1 MGRIEEVLKRI
12 VVLGALALLL
22 VVLVAGAAYLSG
34 TLGVWR
40 GAVRT
45 LPIASATPTVP
56 PLVAEMSGGVFF
68 QIDAAVNYDAERW
81 QPVAAGRDV
90 DVFGFDVQPVGASVP
105 RSGDSRF
112 ELPPPLTL
120 PTPLP
125 YPTSPP
131 LPLPLPPPTAIP
143 DNVVPEPD
151 APPTAIAYLPESGR
165 HCAPVGWPAEGQLT
179 QRFHMYHPGIDIGVP
194 PGTPVIATH
203 SGQVIFTGW
212 NEIGYGYLVILQ
224 SGPFIT
230 YYGHN
235 TSFNVVEGQYVGRGS
250 IIAWSGSTGNSS
262 GPHIHY
268 ETRINDLPIDPLIFE
283 SRGFPGC

>member
-1 MGRIEEVLKRI
+1 MLALMV
-12 VVLGALALLL
+12 LALLL
-22 VVLVAGAAYLSG
+22 VALVAGAAYLSG
-34 TLGVWR
+34 VLGATR
-40 GAVRT
+40 GEVRT
-45 LPIASATPTVP
+45 LSIASATATMP
-56 PLVAEMSGGVFF
+56 PAMAGAPDEAFF
-68 QIDAAVNYDAERW
+68 QIDAAVNYDAQRW
-81 QPVAAGRDV
+81 QPFAAGRDV
-90 DVFGFDVQPVGASVP
+90 DVFGFDVQPVGAYIP
-105 RSGDSRF
+105 RSGDTRF

-131 LPLPLPPPTAIP
+131 LPLPLPPPTAVP
-143 DNVVPEPD
+143 DNTVPEPD
-151 APPTAIAYLPESGR
+151 APPTAIPFQPQGGQ
-165 HCAPVGWPAEGQLT
+165 HCAPVGWPAEGPLT

-194 PGTPVIATH
+194 PGSPVVATH

-212 NEIGYGYLVILQ
+212 NDIGYGYLVILQ

-235 TSFNVVEGQYVGRGS
+235 TSFNVVEGQFVGRGS

-268 ETRINDLPIDPLIFE
+268 ETRINDLPIDPLTFE

>member
-1 MGRIEEVLKRI
+1 MLAL
-12 VVLGALALLL
+12 VVLALLL
-22 VVLVAGAAYLSG
+22 VALVAGAAYLSG
-34 TLGVWR
+34 VLGATRGEVQTLSI
-40 GAVRT
+40 T
-45 LPIASATPTVP
+45 SATATMP
-56 PLVAEMSGGVFF
+56 PAMAGAPDEAFF
-68 QIDAAVNYDAERW
+68 QIDAAVNYDAQRW
-81 QPVAAGRDV
+81 QPFAAGRDV
-90 DVFGFDVQPVGASVP
+90 DVFGFDVQPVGAYIP
-105 RSGDSRF
+105 RSGDTRF

-131 LPLPLPPPTAIP
+131 LPLPLPPPTAAP
-143 DNVVPEPD
+143 DNTVPEPD
-151 APPTAIAYLPESGR
+151 APPTAIPFQPQGGQ
-165 HCAPVGWPAEGQLT
+165 HCAPIGWPAEGPLT

-194 PGTPVIATH
+194 PGSPVVATH

-212 NEIGYGYLVILQ
+212 NDIGYGYLVILQ

-235 TSFNVVEGQYVGRGS
+235 TSFNVVEGQFVGRGS

-268 ETRINDLPIDPLIFE
+268 ETRINDLPVDPLTFE

>member
-1 MGRIEEVLKRI
+1 MLKR
-12 VVLGALALLL
+12 VVSLAALALLL
-22 VVLVAGAAYLSG
+22 VALVAAVVYLSG
-34 TLGVWR
+34 TLGAWR
-40 GAVRT
+40 DDVRV
-45 LPIASATPTVP
+45 LPLPEATSTVP
-56 PLVAEMSGGVFF
+56 PALGEMSGGAFF
-68 QIDAAVNYDAERW
+68 QIDAAVNYDANRW
-81 QPVAAGRDV
+81 QPVARGRDV
-90 DVFGFDVQPVGASVP
+90 NVFGFDVQPVGAYVP
-105 RSGDSRF
+105 RSGDTRF

-131 LPLPLPPPTAIP
+131 LPLPLPPPTASVGS
-143 DNVVPEPD
+143 VVPDPD
-151 APPTAIAYLPESGR
+151 APPTAIAYEPQGGR
-165 HCAPVGWPAEGQLT
+165 HCAPMGWPAEGPLT

-230 YYGHN
+230 YYAHN

-250 IIAWSGSTGNSS
+250 ILAWSGSTGNSS

-268 ETRINDLPIDPLIFE
+268 ETRINDLPLDPLTFE